1 MIGFLSPILVHS
13 EDSNT
18 VCSGNA
24 TLDQQHQW
32 TKTIYSQLLY
42 WMSGQTAVSLVL
54 VILSLVGE
62 IKCTVL
68 GLCGM
73 CVCLSVYVPNFLQPP
88 KREVSM
94 NSA

>member
-32 TKTIYSQLLY
+32 TETIYSQLLY

-62 IKCTVL
+62 I
-68 GLCGM
+68 
-73 CVCLSVYVPNFLQPP
+73 
-88 KREVSM
+88 
-94 NSA
+94 